1 MSARLRRWALAAL
14 LLLGTGAGLSR
25 PAEAAGRKPAV
36 QYVGRVNLNE
46 ASAAQLEALPGVG
59 QKAAQKILAYREKRR
74 FARLE
79 DLVKVKGFGKKR
91 FQLLKPHLTLEG
103 PSTFRVEKVAT
114 GEARRSA
121 AR

>member
-1 MSARLRRWALAAL
+1 VVAL
-14 LLLGTGAGLSR
+14 LLGAALVAPR
-25 PAEAAGRKPAV
+25 PVEAAGRRAAV

-91 FQLLKPHLTLEG
+91 FLLLKPHLTLEG
-103 PSTFRVEKVAT
+103 PTTFRVERGAP
-114 GEARRSA
+114 GGARGASR
-121 AR
+121 

>member
-1 MSARLRRWALAAL
+1 MSRRLRLWVVAL
-14 LLLGTGAGLSR
+14 LLGVALVAVR
-25 PAEAAGRKPAV
+25 PAQAAGRKAAV

-74 FARLE
+74 FTRLE

-91 FQLLKPHLTLEG
+91 FVLLKPHLTLEG
-103 PSTFRVEKVAT
+103 PSTFRVERLGSSRGPGAS
-114 GEARRSA
+114 R
-121 AR
+121 

>member
-1 MSARLRRWALAAL
+1 MSAWLRPGVLAL
-14 LLLGTGAGLSR
+14 LLLGATPGLSS
-25 PAEAAGRKPAV
+25 PAQAAARKPAV

-74 FARLE
+74 FTRLE

-91 FQLLKPHLTLEG
+91 FLLLKPHLTLEG
-103 PSTFRVEKVAT
+103 PSTFRAEKLAA
-114 GEARRSA
+114 GA
-121 AR
+121 ARSDAAR

>member
-1 MSARLRRWALAAL
+1 MSRLLRLWGVL
-14 LLLGTGAGLSR
+14 LLLGGVLVAAR
-25 PAEAAGRKPAV
+25 PAQAAGRKAAV

-74 FARLE
+74 FTRLE

-91 FQLLKPHLTLEG
+91 FLLLRPHLTLEG
-103 PSTFRVEKVAT
+103 PSTFRVERLAP
-114 GEARRSA
+114 GGGHGASR
-121 AR
+121 

>member
-1 MSARLRRWALAAL
+1 MSAQPRAWVVAL
-14 LLLGTGAGLSR
+14 LLGAALVVPR
-25 PAEAAGRKPAV
+25 PVEAAGRRAAV

-91 FQLLKPHLTLEG
+91 FLLLRPHLTLEG
-103 PSTFRVEKVAT
+103 PSTFRAEKLA
-114 GEARRSA
+114 SA
-121 AR
+121 AGRSGAAR